1 MCSKIDCDCC
11 MNYFV
16 RRARIL
22 GPPKSVGEDLNFLGY
37 VVVSLGK

>member
-1 MCSKIDCDCC
+1 MCSKIDTGCC
-11 MNYFV
+11 MKYSA

-22 GPPKSVGEDLNFLGY
+22 GSPNSVGEDLNFLGY